1 MLPDTIL
8 NMECFSI
15 PGRVDQMIQGWIIIQ
30 CIEMLGIMV
39 NDIYAKIDF
48 LSDIKTVRLRGL
60 KYTSTLGDSEI
71 FGDLT

>member
-1 MLPDTIL
+1 
-8 NMECFSI
+8 
-15 PGRVDQMIQGWIIIQ
+15 
-30 CIEMLGIMV
+30 MLGITV

-48 LSDIKTVRLRGL
+48 LSDVKTVRLRGL